1 MKQKDSDNLA
11 FLLGIALFMIPVL
24 VLLTLLT
31 LFQGYM
37 EMAKALVGMTI
48 SALVLLLLGYWLLP
62 ERDSRDGD

>member
-24 VLLTLLT
+24 VLLTLLA

-48 SALVLLLLGYWLLP
+48 SSLVLLLLGYWFLP
-62 ERDSRDGD
+62 ERHPWDKE

>member
-24 VLLTLLT
+24 VLLTLLA
-31 LFQGYM
+31 LFHGYM

-48 SALVLLLLGYWLLP
+48 SSLVLLLLGYWLLP